1 LYDPFAVDSE
11 TSRKWAEIL
20 GHLAVEMQAQGDAQA
35 MLRTICAAAVR
46 NIPGASWAG
55 ISLINGH
62 TVRPVIPTGDVAEE
76 LDEAQ
81 TELAEGPALSAIREH
96 HTIHIADLANET
108 RWPGFA
114 ATAIELGVRSMLSF
128 RLFVESGSIGALNI
142 YGATPKA
149 FTEESIA
156 IGEILAQHAAVALA
170 GTAALEQFQ
179 TALASRDIIGQ
190 AKGILMQRGN
200 LTGQQAF
207 AALTRT
213 SQETNVKLVDVAQL
227 LVAEHERGAGP

>member
-1 LYDPFAVDSE
+1 
-11 TSRKWAEIL
+11 
-20 GHLAVEMQAQGDAQA
+20 
-35 MLRTICAAAVR
+35 
-46 NIPGASWAG
+46 
-55 ISLINGH
+55 
-62 TVRPVIPTGDVAEE
+62 
-76 LDEAQ
+76 
-81 TELAEGPALSAIREH
+81 
-96 HTIHIADLANET
+96 
-108 RWPGFA
+108 
-114 ATAIELGVRSMLSF
+114 MLSF